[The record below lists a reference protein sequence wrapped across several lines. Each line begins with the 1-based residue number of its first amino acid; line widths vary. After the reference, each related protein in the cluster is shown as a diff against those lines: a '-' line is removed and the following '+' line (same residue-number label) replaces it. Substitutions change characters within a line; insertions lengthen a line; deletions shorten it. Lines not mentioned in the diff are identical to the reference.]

1 MQCGVSCLAMICRYY
16 GKNYSLEYL
25 DKFCHANVSGVSM
38 LGIADGAKNIGLN
51 TMTVAA
57 SIDELGKIIETGN
70 HVSLIE
76 KKGAYYN
83 LVKNQLELG
92 N

>member
-51 TMTVAA
+51 TMIVAA
-57 SIDELGKIIETGN
+57 SIDELGN
-70 HVSLIE
+70 VSQSVSEISLP
-76 KKGAYYN
+76 
-83 LVKNQLELG
+83 
-92 N
+92 

>member
-1 MQCGVSCLAMICRYY
+1 MSIFNKNRLKWVKQHDSMQCGVSCLAMICRYY

-25 DKFCHANVSGVSM
+25 DNFCHANVSGVSM

-57 SIDELGKIIETGN
+57 SIDELK
-70 HVSLIE
+70 
-76 KKGAYYN
+76 
-83 LVKNQLELG
+83 
-92 N
+92 

>member
-1 MQCGVSCLAMICRYY
+1 MENLNEFYKDRTIIIVAHRLSTV
-16 GKNYSLEYL
+16 KN
-25 DKFCHANVSGVSM
+25 
-38 LGIADGAKNIGLN
+38 ADQIIVIEK
-51 TMTVAA
+51 
-57 SIDELGKIIETGN
+57 GKIIETGN